1 MTREDL
7 RDYKNNQLWIEGRL
21 EYIEEY
27 KTNITN
33 ITAVLSDMP
42 RGSREVEDSMAEK
55 VAKLIDTIEE
65 LLTRV
70 LEENGKQKAILEQL
84 DKVEQPYKLILEKV
98 YIQGKSLVTTAS
110 EMNYTYEYMRKMNGM
125 ALRKFDKTCKMSQK
139 VTEKHI

>member
-42 RGSREVEDSMAEK
+42 KGSKEVEDSMAEK
-55 VAKLIDTIEE
+55 VAKLIDTVEE
-65 LLTRV
+65 LLARV
-70 LEENGKQKAILEQL
+70 LEENEKQKLILKQL

-98 YIQGKSLVTTAS
+98 YIQGKTLVTTAS
-110 EMNYTYEYMRKMNGM
+110 EMDYSYEHMKHMNGI
-125 ALRKFDKTCKMSQK
+125 ALLKFDEMEERQ
-139 VTEKHI
+139 

>member
-33 ITAVLSDMP
+33 LTAVLSDMP
-42 RGSREVEDSMAEK
+42 KGSKEVEDSMAEK

-65 LLTRV
+65 LLARV
-70 LEENGKQKAILEQL
+70 LEENEKQKLILKQL

-98 YIQGKSLVTTAS
+98 YIQGKTLVTTAS
-110 EMNYTYEYMRKMNGM
+110 EMDYSYEHMKHMNGI
-125 ALRKFDKTCKMSQK
+125 ALLKFDEMEERQ
-139 VTEKHI
+139 

>member
-42 RGSREVEDSMAEK
+42 KGSKEVEDSMAEK

-65 LLTRV
+65 LLARV
-70 LEENGKQKAILEQL
+70 LEENEKQKLILKQL

-98 YIQGKSLVTTAS
+98 YIQGKTLVTTAS
-110 EMNYTYEYMRKMNGM
+110 EMDYSYEHMKHMNGI
-125 ALRKFDKTCKMSQK
+125 ALLKFDNVDTKSY
-139 VTEKHI
+139 

>member
-42 RGSREVEDSMAEK
+42 KGSKKVEDSMAEK

-65 LLTRV
+65 LLARV
-70 LEENGKQKAILEQL
+70 LEENEKQKLILKQL

-98 YIQGKSLVTTAS
+98 YIQGKTLVTTAS
-110 EMNYTYEYMRKMNGM
+110 EMDYSYEHMKHMNGI
-125 ALRKFDKTCKMSQK
+125 ALLKFDEMEERQ
-139 VTEKHI
+139 

>member
-70 LEENGKQKAILEQL
+70 LEENEKQKAILEQL

-98 YIQGKSLVTTAS
+98 YIQGKSLVLVAS
-110 EMNYTYEYMRKMNGM
+110 EMNYSYVDICRKHGI
-125 ALRKFDKTCKMSQK
+125 ALNKFDNLET
-139 VTEKHI
+139 